1 LMRRDRWRRLPDN
14 KKPRFLLSTGVLA
27 VSVIAIVVAAQWLTG
42 NSLDPRTSGELVAGS
57 RNFFGALQIIR
68 ADKDHPERDR
78 LILVHGSTVH
88 GFQYQQAEKR
98 HIPTMYY
105 SRESGVG
112 RAILHHPRYRD
123 RSKPLRIGVVGL
135 GVGTLSCYARK
146 GDYLRYYEIDP
157 KVVQIA
163 DRYFTFDEDAR
174 KRGADLEVYLGDAR
188 IVMEQQ
194 LADGR
199 SEQFD
204 LLVIDAFSSDAIPA
218 HLLTRECFQVYQ
230 EHLAPGGV
238 LAIHVSNRHVDLSP
252 VLRAAAESLQ
262 MQAHP
267 LSYSP
272 GDQQTSDILYASE
285 WHLVT
290 SNQAFLSQPELG
302 LSPKP
307 PQGEK
312 TILWTDDYN
321 NLFKVLR

>member
-1 LMRRDRWRRLPDN
+1 M
-14 KKPRFLLSTGVLA
+14 KFLLDEHCLSIRKACASIGLSRSA
-27 VSVIAIVVAAQWLTG
+27 WYR
-42 NSLDPRTSGELVAGS
+42 PLV
-57 RNFFGALQIIR
+57 
-68 ADKDHPERDR
+68 DWTERDR
-78 LILVHGSTVH
+78 LVLVHGSTLH

-105 SRESGVG
+105 TRESGVG

-123 RSKPLRIGVVGL
+123 GTAPFRMGVVGL
-135 GVGTLSCYARK
+135 GVGTLSYYARQ

-163 DRYFTFDEDAR
+163 DQYFTFDEDAR
-174 KRGADLEVYLGDAR
+174 KRGVDLEVYLGDAR

-194 LADGR
+194 LAGGR

-230 EHLAPGGV
+230 KHLAPGGV
-238 LAIHVSNRHVDLSP
+238 LAIHISNRHVDLSP
-252 VLRAAAESLQ
+252 VLRAAAESLH
-262 MQAHP
+262 MQARP
-267 LSYSP
+267 LNYSP
-272 GDQQTSDILYASE
+272 GNGQTADVLYASK

-290 SNQAFLSQPELG
+290 SNQDFLSQPELG
-302 LSPKP
+302 LSPQKP
-307 PQGEK
+307 PPDEK